1 MSRVLINGWF
11 FHKPNTG
18 SGQYL
23 RLLLKHLS
31 SADTRMEIHV
41 ISPVSTEVPD
51 SCTLHVHNTLDRQI
65 NKFYFEQVIVPR
77 AAKQV
82 GADVLHIPY
91 WSPPFKSPCP
101 VIITIHDIIP
111 ILLPEHSRSLI
122 HRVYTAIT
130 IAATQGTSHII
141 TDSNTSHDDIVANL
155 NLADTQVHT
164 IHLGTDDV
172 YKPQQN
178 PVAVNKVRASYNLP
192 DTYILYLGGFQRH
205 KNLRHLLAAWTWA
218 EPVANEDCPLVIAGR
233 LPEQPD
239 GYIYDNLPN
248 IVNELGI
255 NDTVRFIGEVK
266 EEEKTTLYQ
275 LASCFVFPSSYE
287 GFGLPPLEAMACGVP
302 VVTTSAGALKEVV
315 GDAAYLISEP
325 VDARELGAAII
336 SVIVDENLASD
347 LRQRGLIQ
355 SSKFSW
361 EQTAIGTLEIYRKAM
376 S

>member
-1 MSRVLINGWF
+1 MGV
-11 FHKPNTG
+11 
-18 SGQYL
+18 
-23 RLLLKHLS
+23 
-31 SADTRMEIHV
+31 
-41 ISPVSTEVPD
+41 
-51 SCTLHVHNTLDRQI
+51 
-65 NKFYFEQVIVPR
+65 
-77 AAKQV
+77 
-82 GADVLHIPY
+82 
-91 WSPPFKSPCP
+91 
-101 VIITIHDIIP
+101 
-111 ILLPEHSRSLI
+111 
-122 HRVYTAIT
+122 
-130 IAATQGTSHII
+130 
-141 TDSNTSHDDIVANL
+141 
-155 NLADTQVHT
+155 
-164 IHLGTDDV
+164 
-172 YKPQQN
+172 
-178 PVAVNKVRASYNLP
+178 
-192 DTYILYLGGFQRH
+192 
-205 KNLRHLLAAWTWA
+205 
-218 EPVANEDCPLVIAGR
+218 
-233 LPEQPD
+233 
-239 GYIYDNLPN
+239 DNLPN